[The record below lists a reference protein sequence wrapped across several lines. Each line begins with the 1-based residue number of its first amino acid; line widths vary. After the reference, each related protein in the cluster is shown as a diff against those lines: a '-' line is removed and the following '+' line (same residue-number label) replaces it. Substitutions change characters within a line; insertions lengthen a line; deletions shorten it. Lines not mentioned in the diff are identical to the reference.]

1 MEESKTRKK
10 QWFWVRNI
18 REFGEPRLKV
28 KVFYL
33 EKTQNPDERIALRLK
48 NEWQLG
54 VECQVGNK
62 QQPLRNGG
70 CCVFFLVFTL
80 FYIFYYYY
88 YLLFDY
94 LILKTSKVTQCVGF
108 TWKQAVVAKD
118 LLNNILSY

>member
-1 MEESKTRKK
+1 MILGKEYKGIWRTKIESKGFLFRKK
-10 QWFWVRNI
+10 
-18 REFGEPRLKV
+18 PR
-28 KVFYL
+28 
-33 EKTQNPDERIALRLK
+33 TQTKGRIALRLK

-88 YLLFDY
+88 YFLFDY
-94 LILKTSKVTQCVGF
+94 LILKTS
-108 TWKQAVVAKD
+108 
-118 LLNNILSY
+118 